1 MRPFPLLHMEWR
13 VPQSKLQR
21 KSNTNWKFDAK
32 VIHDIKTHA
41 RRQMS
46 SHISGYFLR
55 ASQSGRSNMHLP
67 SVITK
72 SNQSNYKLEKL
83 QNKRTKTH
91 LPRQKAFLWVVLY
104 LSLAVKIIN
113 KNKFWLFF
121 FYFSKILSRKSI
133 AFSTKHKHLTLI
145 YPSKSGEKKKIIQI
159 HFQIR
164 SISLLFAQL
173 WLEKYK

>member
-1 MRPFPLLHMEWR
+1 MEWR

-83 QNKRTKTH
+83 QNKRTME
-91 LPRQKAFLWVVLY
+91 QKPTYQGKKPFCELYFTFLSFSCSENY
-104 LSLAVKIIN
+104 